1 MSAVDICMFGSRMH
15 VFAVGNFDKTQ
26 LYCEATFVSK
36 QLAHTMLQVKN
47 IHRERNAIV
56 NPLFRK
62 NKKDTPSVKRAT
74 SVKFVFQIR
83 GCQIQSRL
91 TLGDTIR
98 MKIILVVC
106 CVPSPSV

>member
-62 NKKDTPSVKRAT
+62 NKKDTPSVEQAT
-74 SVKFVFQIR
+74 VKFVFQIR
-83 GCQIQSRL
+83 GCQFESRL
-91 TLGDTIR
+91 SLGNTIR
-98 MKIILVVC
+98 IKIILVVC